1 MSGSPSH
8 RGSVRRVSRYQFTHV
23 RYLTAAAARAQ
34 WQLANWCMHG
44 AKWLS
49 EMSLTATARRG
60 VLDCGLWLTCAA
72 LLILTPSLCTT
83 VDTPAVHICIY
94 HVCCYLYIF
103 YCVHYTV
110 HLSCRAQA
118 WLWLVSVN
126 SAWKLTCSL
135 SSLIKVLCH
144 NCNFKGSTSQSAV
157 TLCVWGWFHLW
168 IKVWVAGKAVWSLVT
183 PAIPECS

>member
-23 RYLTAAAARAQ
+23 RYLTAAAARAR

-49 EMSLTATARRG
+49 ETSLTATARRG
-60 VLDCGLWLTCAA
+60 CW
-72 LLILTPSLCTT
+72 T
-83 VDTPAVHICIY
+83 VDFDSGVQHYSYWRHRFVQQLIRLLFTSV
-94 HVCCYLYIF
+94 YITYVATCTYF

-126 SAWKLTCSL
+126 SAWKLTCCL